1 MAATMSRRMAS
12 YSLRDMLILSQL
24 SKDEEGEETEVRR
37 EDQDKINRFST
48 LHQKEKLLQAD
59 LKTREVRSR
68 LNMRVQNYMVDL
80 YIVQKEKEDL
90 EEVSSELELA
100 DEDEKVS
107 YKIGDSF
114 FLLPLPEVQELLAAS
129 IEKIDS
135 DVTAVEEKLSE
146 LREEMQQLKTALYGR
161 FGRSI
166 NLEA

>member
-1 MAATMSRRMAS
+1 MSRRMAS
-12 YSLRDMLILSQL
+12 YSLRDMLILYQL

-59 LKTREVRSR
+59 LKTKEVRSR
-68 LNMRVQNYMVDL
+68 LNMRVQNYMADL
-80 YIVQKEKEDL
+80 HIVQKEKEDL

>member
-1 MAATMSRRMAS
+1 MAATMSRRM
-12 YSLRDMLILSQL
+12 L

-59 LKTREVRSR
+59 LKTRE
-68 LNMRVQNYMVDL
+68 
-80 YIVQKEKEDL
+80 KEKEDL

-114 FLLPLPEVQELLAAS
+114 FLLSLPEVQELLAAS

>member
-1 MAATMSRRMAS
+1 MAN
-12 YSLRDMLILSQL
+12 
-24 SKDEEGEETEVRR
+24 EEGEETEVRR

-59 LKTREVRSR
+59 LKTKEVRSR

-135 DVTAVEEKLSE
+135 DVTAVEGKLSE

>member
-1 MAATMSRRMAS
+1 MKLQPQNGRHNVETNGKLFAAGYVRNSR
-12 YSLRDMLILSQL
+12 LILYQL

-59 LKTREVRSR
+59 LKTKEVRSR
-68 LNMRVQNYMVDL
+68 LDMRVQNHMVDL

-107 YKIGDSF
+107 
-114 FLLPLPEVQELLAAS
+114 
-129 IEKIDS
+129 
-135 DVTAVEEKLSE
+135 
-146 LREEMQQLKTALYGR
+146 
-161 FGRSI
+161 
-166 NLEA
+166 

>member
-1 MAATMSRRMAS
+1 MP
-12 YSLRDMLILSQL
+12 LILYQL

-59 LKTREVRSR
+59 LKTKEVRSR
-68 LNMRVQNYMVDL
+68 LNMRVQNYMADL
-80 YIVQKEKEDL
+80 HIVQKEKEDL